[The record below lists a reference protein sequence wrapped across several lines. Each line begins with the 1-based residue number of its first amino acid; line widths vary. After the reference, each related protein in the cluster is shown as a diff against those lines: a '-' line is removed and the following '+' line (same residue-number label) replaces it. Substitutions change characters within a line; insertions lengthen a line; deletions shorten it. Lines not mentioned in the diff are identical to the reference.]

1 MSWTKTVQRSLG
13 RSQPSVAE
21 APEAELVFVVD
32 VTSFTKKGFV
42 GSTTYVGKPVDFE
55 FDDGDGGVFLTSEMA
70 RRIRVRKGSPIS
82 VLIENDR
89 HQLAKTTVAG
99 VGKELRVS
107 DAKVYYGV
115 GKEGG
120 AIVRIRKH

>member
-1 MSWTKTVQRSLG
+1 MTKTERRSPK
-13 RSQPSVAE
+13 RSPPSVGE
-21 APEAELVFVVD
+21 APESELVFVVD

-42 GSTTYVGKPVDFE
+42 GSTTYQGKPVDLE
-55 FDDGDGGVFLTSEMA
+55 FDDGDAGVFLTSEMA
-70 RRIRVRKGSPIS
+70 KRIHVRKGSPLS

-89 HQLAKTTVAG
+89 HQLAKTVVAA

-120 AIVRIRKH
+120 AIVRIRKL